1 MRAFNW
7 TVGLVAM
14 GVLLGC
20 TPAPTGSPGGGG
32 GGGPQAA
39 APSPTPAPQAKV
51 RHDFEQ
57 MALGR
62 LGADAP
68 FVDVFDELVASGQ
81 TPPTWLYSG
90 GWEIRDVDTAQLK
103 GRVLAQTK
111 VQERPPITLLRYRG
125 TFYGQDD
132 GVMPAKYRMEVTQQP
147 INSPYNLPPT
157 GDQGVQPYYLD
168 ANHYVEVVTTP
179 NQLQLWVC
187 DGGVP
192 DSSAG
197 WTKLWEQNLGTQPGD
212 IRRVGAIV
220 DVKAKKFTLLYDG
233 ERLAEATVDL
243 IDPNRPHYVAIRAI
257 GNEVNFDDFELE
269 RLP

>member
-1 MRAFNW
+1 MRHFGWA
-7 TVGLVAM
+7 VGMVSL
-14 GVLLGC
+14 GLLAGC
-20 TPAPTGSPGGGG
+20 VSTPAAPPGGGG
-32 GGGPQAA
+32 GPLATAA
-39 APSPTPAPQAKV
+39 PPSPTPAPPAQY
-51 RHDFEQ
+51 RQNFDQ
-57 MALGR
+57 MPLGALA
-62 LGADAP
+62 ADAP
-68 FVDVFDELVASGQ
+68 FVDVRDELVAKGQ
-81 TPPTWLYSG
+81 PVPTWLYSG
-90 GWEIRDVDTAQLK
+90 GWEITDVDTAQLK
-103 GRVLAQTK
+103 SRVLKQAK
-111 VQERPPITLLRYRG
+111 VQERPPIALLRYRG
-125 TFYGQDD
+125 TFAGQED

-147 INSPYNLPPT
+147 IRSPYNLPPT

-197 WTKLWEQNLGTQPGD
+197 WTKLWEQNLGTRPGD

-220 DVKAKKFTLLYDG
+220 DVKARKFTLLYDG
-233 ERLAEATVDL
+233 ERKAEAVVDL
-243 IDPNRPHYVAIRAI
+243 IDPSRPHYVALRAI